1 MEIHEPCRFKK
12 VCLIIGNASRIIF
25 KQNTISS
32 LETFVDNQSDLQIQ
46 EGTSIN
52 SAVIRMAEG
61 HGNFLSIG
69 KDCMLSDEILF
80 RPSDGHVI
88 LDKTTGKLLNKPQGI
103 TIGDHVWIGQRAV
116 FLKGASVADN
126 SIVGASSVVTRHF
139 EEKNIII
146 AGNPAKK
153 IRKISNGNA
162 ISNNQPFKYKK
173 SSVSGAF
180 SLTGVFCGKFLRLNK
195 SGGQS
200 LIFYGFFVCH
210 NFFHCRLF
218 VFYGRL
224 CHFFDTRFDRIRP
237 RRNTVQ
243 SL

>member
-1 MEIHEPCRFKK
+1 MKKAVLSLLCAIFPLKTRRNKTQSVSAINKKKIFPFYTPVIDYGSNNSVVVYMPDGKKRLNPEFLDGISLTFIGSQNRLEIYEPCRFKN
-12 VCLIIGNASRIIF
+12 VCLIIGNASRVIF

-32 LETFVDNQSDLQIQ
+32 LETFIDNQSDLQIQ

-52 SAVIRMAEG
+52 GAVIRMAEG

-69 KDCMLSDEILF
+69 KDCLLSDEILF

-126 SIVGASSVVTRHF
+126 SIVGASSVVTKRF
-139 EEKNIII
+139 DEKNIII

-153 IRKISNGNA
+153 IRENIEWKRDF
-162 ISNNQPFKYKK
+162 Q
-173 SSVSGAF
+173 
-180 SLTGVFCGKFLRLNK
+180 
-195 SGGQS
+195 
-200 LIFYGFFVCH
+200 
-210 NFFHCRLF
+210 
-218 VFYGRL
+218 
-224 CHFFDTRFDRIRP
+224 
-237 RRNTVQ
+237 
-243 SL
+243 